1 MSVKVLLVEDEK
13 SIADGIIYNLKN
25 EGLKV
30 THVDEGKIALDIF
43 DEEHF
48 DLLIL
53 DIMLPEVSGLEICQS
68 IRKSSN
74 VPIIMLTA
82 KDDENDKIRGLEM
95 GADDYITKPFSVKE
109 LISRI
114 KAVLRR
120 TKNSELLN
128 GLDED
133 INSAKEINI
142 GNIAMNPLRY
152 EAKIDDEII
161 ELRPREFELLYYLCE
176 NAGNIVSR
184 DKLFSKV
191 WGYSFAGNS
200 KTLDVHI
207 QRIRERIEVNPK
219 SPKRL
224 ITIRGVGYKLN
235 DWKY

>member
-176 NAGNIVSR
+176 NAGNIISR

>member
-133 INSAKEINI
+133 INSVKEINI
-142 GNIAMNPLRY
+142 GNIVINPLRY

-219 SPKRL
+219 SPQRL
-224 ITIRGVGYKLN
+224 TTIRGVGYKLN
-235 DWKY
+235 D

>member
-120 TKNSELLN
+120 TKLSELLN

-133 INSAKEINI
+133 INSVKEIKI

-176 NAGNIVSR
+176 NAGNIISR

-219 SPKRL
+219 SPQRL
-224 ITIRGVGYKLN
+224 TTIRGVGYKLN
-235 DWKY
+235 D

>member
-30 THVDEGKIALDIF
+30 THVDDGKIAIDIF
-43 DEEHF
+43 HEEHF
-48 DLLIL
+48 DLIIL
-53 DIMLPEVSGLEICQS
+53 DIMLPEISGLEICKA

-82 KDDENDKIRGLEM
+82 KDDENDKISGLEM

-109 LISRI
+109 LISRV

-120 TKNSELLN
+120 TKNSELVM
-128 GLDED
+128 GVDED
-133 INSAKEINI
+133 FNFAKEITI
-142 GNIAMNPLRY
+142 GNIAVNPLRY
-152 EAKIDDEII
+152 ETKIDNEII

-224 ITIRGVGYKLN
+224 VTIRGVGYKLN
-235 DWKY
+235 D

>member
-30 THVDEGKIALDIF
+30 THVDDGKIALDIF

-48 DLLIL
+48 DLIIL
-53 DIMLPEVSGLEICQS
+53 DIMLPEVSGLEICKA

-74 VPIIMLTA
+74 IPIIMLTA
-82 KDDENDKIRGLEM
+82 KDDENDKINGLEM

-109 LISRI
+109 LISRV

-120 TKNSELLN
+120 TKNSELLH
-128 GLDED
+128 GVEED
-133 INSAKEINI
+133 LNFAKEIII
-142 GNIAMNPLRY
+142 GNIVMNPLRY
-152 EAKIDDEII
+152 EAKIDNEII

-207 QRIRERIEVNPK
+207 QRIRERIELNPK
-219 SPKRL
+219 MPERL

-235 DWKY
+235 D

>member
-30 THVDEGKIALDIF
+30 THVDDGKIAIDIF
-43 DEEHF
+43 NEEHF
-48 DLLIL
+48 DLIIL
-53 DIMLPEVSGLEICQS
+53 DIMLPEVSGLEICKA

-82 KDDENDKIRGLEM
+82 KDGENDKISGLEM

-109 LISRI
+109 LISRV

-120 TKNSELLN
+120 TKNSELLH
-128 GLDED
+128 GAED
-133 INSAKEINI
+133 LNFAKEITI
-142 GNIAMNPLRY
+142 GNIAMSPLRY
-152 EAKIDDEII
+152 EAKVDNEII

-224 ITIRGVGYKLN
+224 VTIRGVGYKLN
-235 DWKY
+235 D

>member
-30 THVDEGKIALDIF
+30 THVDDGKIAIDIF
-43 DEEHF
+43 NEEHF
-48 DLLIL
+48 DLIIL
-53 DIMLPEVSGLEICQS
+53 DIMLPEVSGLEICKV

-82 KDDENDKIRGLEM
+82 KDDENDKISGLEM

-109 LISRI
+109 LISRV

-120 TKNSELLN
+120 TKNSELLR
-128 GLDED
+128 GVDED
-133 INSAKEINI
+133 LNFAKEITI

-152 EAKIDDEII
+152 EAKIDNEII

-176 NAGNIVSR
+176 NAGSIVSR

-235 DWKY
+235 D

>member
-133 INSAKEINI
+133 INSIKEIKI
-142 GNIAMNPLRY
+142 GNIVMNPLRY
-152 EAKIDDEII
+152 EARIDDEII

-219 SPKRL
+219 SPQRL
-224 ITIRGVGYKLN
+224 TTIRGVGYKLN
-235 DWKY
+235 D

>member
-133 INSAKEINI
+133 INSTKEINI

-176 NAGNIVSR
+176 NAGNIISR

-235 DWKY
+235 D

>member
-30 THVDEGKIALDIF
+30 THVDDGKIALDIF

-48 DLLIL
+48 DLIIL
-53 DIMLPEVSGLEICQS
+53 DIMLPEVSGLEICKA

-74 VPIIMLTA
+74 IPIIMLTA
-82 KDDENDKIRGLEM
+82 KDDENDKINGLEM

-109 LISRI
+109 LISRV

-120 TKNSELLN
+120 TKNSELLH
-128 GLDED
+128 GVEED
-133 INSAKEINI
+133 LNFAKEIII
-142 GNIAMNPLRY
+142 GNIVMNPLRY
-152 EAKIDDEII
+152 EAKIDNEII

-207 QRIRERIEVNPK
+207 QRIRERIELNPK
-219 SPKRL
+219 TPKRL

-235 DWKY
+235 D

>member
-13 SIADGIIYNLKN
+13 SIADGIIYYLKN

-30 THVDEGKIALDIF
+30 THVDDGKIALDIF
-43 DEEHF
+43 NEEHF

-53 DIMLPEVSGLEICQS
+53 DIMLPEVSGLEICKA

-109 LISRI
+109 LISRV

-120 TKNSELLN
+120 TKNSELLY
-128 GLDED
+128 GIDED
-133 INSAKEINI
+133 LNFDKEITI

-152 EAKIDDEII
+152 EAKIDNEVI

-224 ITIRGVGYKLN
+224 VTIRGVGYKLN
-235 DWKY
+235 D

>member
-30 THVDEGKIALDIF
+30 THVDDGKIAIDIF
-43 DEEHF
+43 NEEHF
-48 DLLIL
+48 DLIIL
-53 DIMLPEVSGLEICQS
+53 DIMLPEVSGLQICKA

-82 KDDENDKIRGLEM
+82 KDDENDKISGLEM

-109 LISRI
+109 LISRV

-120 TKNSELLN
+120 TKNSELLR
-128 GLDED
+128 GIDED
-133 INSAKEINI
+133 LNFAKEITI

-152 EAKIDDEII
+152 EAKIDNEII

-184 DKLFSKV
+184 HNLFSKV

-224 ITIRGVGYKLN
+224 VTIRGVGYKLN
-235 DWKY
+235 D

>member
-68 IRKSSN
+68 IRKASN

-176 NAGNIVSR
+176 NAGNIISR

-235 DWKY
+235 D

>member
-13 SIADGIIYNLKN
+13 SIAEGIIYNLKN

-30 THVDEGKIALDIF
+30 THVDDGKIAIDIF
-43 DEEHF
+43 NEEHF

-53 DIMLPEVSGLEICQS
+53 DIMLPEVSGLEICKK

-82 KDDENDKIRGLEM
+82 KDDENDKITGLEM

-109 LISRI
+109 LISRV

-120 TKNSELLN
+120 TKNSELLR
-128 GLDED
+128 GVDED
-133 INSAKEINI
+133 LNFAKEITI

-152 EAKIDDEII
+152 EAKIDNEII

-224 ITIRGVGYKLN
+224 VTIRGVGYKLN
-235 DWKY
+235 D

>member
-133 INSAKEINI
+133 INSVKEIKI

-152 EAKIDDEII
+152 EARIDDELI

-219 SPKRL
+219 SPQRL
-224 ITIRGVGYKLN
+224 TTVRGVGYKLN
-235 DWKY
+235 D

>member
-120 TKNSELLN
+120 TKHSELLN

-133 INSAKEINI
+133 INSVKEIKI

-152 EAKIDDEII
+152 EARIDDELI

-191 WGYSFAGNS
+191 WGYSSAGNS

-219 SPKRL
+219 SPQRL
-224 ITIRGVGYKLN
+224 TTIRGVGYKLN
-235 DWKY
+235 D

>member
-133 INSAKEINI
+133 INSVKEIKI

-161 ELRPREFELLYYLCE
+161 ELRPRECELLYYLCE
-176 NAGNIVSR
+176 NAGNIISR

-235 DWKY
+235 D

>member
-30 THVDEGKIALDIF
+30 THVDDGKIALDIF

-48 DLLIL
+48 DLIIL
-53 DIMLPEVSGLEICQS
+53 DIMLPEVSGLEICKA

-74 VPIIMLTA
+74 IPIIMLTA
-82 KDDENDKIRGLEM
+82 KDDENDKINGLEM

-109 LISRI
+109 LISRV

-120 TKNSELLN
+120 TKNSELLH
-128 GLDED
+128 GVEED
-133 INSAKEINI
+133 LNFAKEITI
-142 GNIAMNPLRY
+142 DNIAMNPLRY
-152 EAKIDDEII
+152 EAKIDNEII

-235 DWKY
+235 D

>member
-1 MSVKVLLVEDEK
+1 MSVKVLLVEDET

-30 THVDEGKIALDIF
+30 THVDDGKIAIDIF

-48 DLLIL
+48 DLIIL
-53 DIMLPEVSGLEICQS
+53 DIMLPEVSGLEICKA

-74 VPIIMLTA
+74 IPIIMLTA
-82 KDDENDKIRGLEM
+82 KDDENDKISGLEM

-109 LISRI
+109 LISRV

-120 TKNSELLN
+120 TKNSELLR
-128 GLDED
+128 GVDED
-133 INSAKEINI
+133 LSFAKEITI

-152 EAKIDDEII
+152 EAKIDNEII

-207 QRIRERIEVNPK
+207 QRIRERIELNPK

-224 ITIRGVGYKLN
+224 VTIRGVGYKLN
-235 DWKY
+235 D

>member
-133 INSAKEINI
+133 INSVKEIKI
-142 GNIAMNPLRY
+142 GNIVMNPLRY
-152 EAKIDDEII
+152 EARIDDELI

-219 SPKRL
+219 SPQRL
-224 ITIRGVGYKLN
+224 TTIRGVGYKLN
-235 DWKY
+235 D

>member
-30 THVDEGKIALDIF
+30 THVDDGKIAIDIF
-43 DEEHF
+43 NEEHF
-48 DLLIL
+48 DLIIL
-53 DIMLPEVSGLEICQS
+53 DIMLPEVSGLEICKA

-82 KDDENDKIRGLEM
+82 KDDENDKISGLEM

-109 LISRI
+109 LISRV

-120 TKNSELLN
+120 TKNSELLH
-128 GLDED
+128 GVDED
-133 INSAKEINI
+133 LNFTKEISI

-152 EAKIDDEII
+152 EAKIDNEVI

-224 ITIRGVGYKLN
+224 VTIRGVGYKLN
-235 DWKY
+235 D

>member
-30 THVDEGKIALDIF
+30 THVDDGKIAIDIF
-43 DEEHF
+43 HEEHF
-48 DLLIL
+48 DLIIL
-53 DIMLPEVSGLEICQS
+53 DIMLPEISGLEICKA

-82 KDDENDKIRGLEM
+82 KDDENDKISGLEM

-109 LISRI
+109 LISRV

-120 TKNSELLN
+120 TKNSELVK
-128 GLDED
+128 GVDED
-133 INSAKEINI
+133 FNFAKEITI
-142 GNIAMNPLRY
+142 GNIAVNPLRY
-152 EAKIDDEII
+152 ETKIDNEII

-184 DKLFSKV
+184 EKLFSKV

-219 SPKRL
+219 LPKRL
-224 ITIRGVGYKLN
+224 VTIRGVGYKLN
-235 DWKY
+235 D

>member
-30 THVDEGKIALDIF
+30 THVDDGKIAIDIF
-43 DEEHF
+43 NEEHF
-48 DLLIL
+48 DLIIL
-53 DIMLPEVSGLEICQS
+53 DIMLPEVSGLEICKA

-82 KDDENDKIRGLEM
+82 KDDENDKISGLEM

-109 LISRI
+109 LISRV

-120 TKNSELLN
+120 TKNSELLR
-128 GLDED
+128 GIDED
-133 INSAKEINI
+133 LNFAKEITI
-142 GNIAMNPLRY
+142 GNIAMSPLRY
-152 EAKIDDEII
+152 EAKVDNEII

-176 NAGNIVSR
+176 NAGNILSR

-224 ITIRGVGYKLN
+224 VTIRGVGYKLN
-235 DWKY
+235 D

>member
-30 THVDEGKIALDIF
+30 THVDDGKIAIDIF
-43 DEEHF
+43 HEEHF
-48 DLLIL
+48 DLIIL
-53 DIMLPEVSGLEICQS
+53 DIMLPEISGLEICKA

-82 KDDENDKIRGLEM
+82 KDDENDKISGLEM

-109 LISRI
+109 LISRV

-128 GLDED
+128 GVDED
-133 INSAKEINI
+133 LNFAKEITI

-152 EAKIDDEII
+152 EAKIDNEII

-224 ITIRGVGYKLN
+224 VTIRGVGYKLN
-235 DWKY
+235 D

>member
-30 THVDEGKIALDIF
+30 THVDDGKIAVDIF
-43 DEEHF
+43 TEEHF
-48 DLLIL
+48 DLIIL
-53 DIMLPEVSGLEICQS
+53 DIMLPEVSGLEICKA

-82 KDDENDKIRGLEM
+82 KDDENDKISGLEM

-109 LISRI
+109 LISRV

-120 TKNSELLN
+120 TKNSELLR
-128 GLDED
+128 GVDED
-133 INSAKEINI
+133 LNFAKEITI

-152 EAKIDDEII
+152 EAKIDNEII

-224 ITIRGVGYKLN
+224 VTIRGVGYKLN
-235 DWKY
+235 D

>member
-152 EAKIDDEII
+152 EVKIDDEII

-176 NAGNIVSR
+176 NAGNIISR

-219 SPKRL
+219 SPQRL
-224 ITIRGVGYKLN
+224 TTIRGVGYKLN
-235 DWKY
+235 D

>member
-30 THVDEGKIALDIF
+30 THVDDGKIALDIF

-48 DLLIL
+48 DLIIL
-53 DIMLPEVSGLEICQS
+53 DIMLPEISGLEICKA

-82 KDDENDKIRGLEM
+82 KDDENDKISGLEM

-109 LISRI
+109 LISRV

-120 TKNSELLN
+120 TKNSELLYAIDGDLN
-128 GLDED
+128 F
-133 INSAKEINI
+133 AKEITI

-152 EAKIDDEII
+152 EAKIDNEVI

-207 QRIRERIEVNPK
+207 QRIREKIEVNPK

-224 ITIRGVGYKLN
+224 VTIRGVGYKLN
-235 DWKY
+235 D

>member
-30 THVDEGKIALDIF
+30 THVDDGKIAIDIF
-43 DEEHF
+43 HEEHF
-48 DLLIL
+48 DLIIL
-53 DIMLPEVSGLEICQS
+53 DIMLPEISGLEICKA

-82 KDDENDKIRGLEM
+82 KDDENDKISGLEM

-109 LISRI
+109 LISRV

-120 TKNSELLN
+120 TKNSELVK
-128 GLDED
+128 GEDED
-133 INSAKEINI
+133 FNFAKEITI
-142 GNIAMNPLRY
+142 GNIAVNPLRY
-152 EAKIDDEII
+152 ETKIDNEII

-184 DKLFSKV
+184 EKLFSKV

-219 SPKRL
+219 LPKRL
-224 ITIRGVGYKLN
+224 VTIRGVGYKLN
-235 DWKY
+235 D

>member
-1 MSVKVLLVEDEK
+1 MSVKVLLIEDEK
-13 SIADGIIYNLKN
+13 SIAEGIIYNLKN

-30 THVDEGKIALDIF
+30 THVDDGKIAIDIF
-43 DEEHF
+43 NEEHF
-48 DLLIL
+48 HLLIL
-53 DIMLPEVSGLEICQS
+53 DIMLPEVSGLEICKK

-82 KDDENDKIRGLEM
+82 KDDENDKITGLEM
-95 GADDYITKPFSVKE
+95 GADDYITKPFSVNE
-109 LISRI
+109 LISRV

-120 TKNSELLN
+120 TKNSELLYAI
-128 GLDED
+128 DED
-133 INSAKEINI
+133 LNFAKEITI
-142 GNIAMNPLRY
+142 GNIAMNSLRY
-152 EAKIDDEII
+152 EAKIDNEVI

-224 ITIRGVGYKLN
+224 VTIRGVGYKLN
-235 DWKY
+235 D

>member
-13 SIADGIIYNLKN
+13 SIAEGIIYNLKN

-30 THVDEGKIALDIF
+30 THVDDGKIAIDIF
-43 DEEHF
+43 NEEHF

-53 DIMLPEVSGLEICQS
+53 DIMLPEVSGLEICKK

-74 VPIIMLTA
+74 VPIIILTA
-82 KDDENDKIRGLEM
+82 KDDENDKIIGLEM

-109 LISRI
+109 LISRV

-120 TKNSELLN
+120 TKNSELYAI
-128 GLDED
+128 DED
-133 INSAKEINI
+133 LNFAKEITI

-152 EAKIDDEII
+152 EAKIDNEII

-235 DWKY
+235 D

>member
-152 EAKIDDEII
+152 EARIDDEII

-219 SPKRL
+219 SPQRL
-224 ITIRGVGYKLN
+224 TTIRGVGYKLN
-235 DWKY
+235 D

>member
-30 THVDEGKIALDIF
+30 THVDDGKIALDIF

-48 DLLIL
+48 DLIIL
-53 DIMLPEVSGLEICQS
+53 DIMLPEVSGLEICKA

-82 KDDENDKIRGLEM
+82 KDDENDKISGLEM

-109 LISRI
+109 LISRV

-120 TKNSELLN
+120 TKNSELLHAI
-128 GLDED
+128 DED
-133 INSAKEINI
+133 LNFAKEITI

-152 EAKIDDEII
+152 EAKIDNEVI

-224 ITIRGVGYKLN
+224 VTIRGVGYKLN
-235 DWKY
+235 D

>member
-30 THVDEGKIALDIF
+30 THVDDGKIALDIF

-48 DLLIL
+48 DLIIL
-53 DIMLPEVSGLEICQS
+53 DIMLPEVSGLEICKA

-74 VPIIMLTA
+74 IPIIMLTA
-82 KDDENDKIRGLEM
+82 KDDENDKINGLEM

-109 LISRI
+109 LISRV

-120 TKNSELLN
+120 TKNSELMHGVEEDLN
-128 GLDED
+128 F
-133 INSAKEINI
+133 AKEIII
-142 GNIAMNPLRY
+142 GNIVMNPLRY
-152 EAKIDDEII
+152 EAKIDNEII

-235 DWKY
+235 D

>member
-30 THVDEGKIALDIF
+30 THVDDGKIAIDIF
-43 DEEHF
+43 HEEHF
-48 DLLIL
+48 DLIIL
-53 DIMLPEVSGLEICQS
+53 DIMLPEISGLEICKA

-82 KDDENDKIRGLEM
+82 KDDENDKISGLEM

-109 LISRI
+109 LISRV

-120 TKNSELLN
+120 TKNSELVK
-128 GLDED
+128 GVDED
-133 INSAKEINI
+133 FNFAKEITI
-142 GNIAMNPLRY
+142 GNIAVNPLRY
-152 EAKIDDEII
+152 ETKIDNEII

-184 DKLFSKV
+184 EKLFSKV

-224 ITIRGVGYKLN
+224 VTIRGVGYKLN
-235 DWKY
+235 D

>member
-1 MSVKVLLVEDEK
+1 MSVKVLLVEDET

-30 THVDEGKIALDIF
+30 THVDDGKIAIDIF

-48 DLLIL
+48 DLIIL
-53 DIMLPEVSGLEICQS
+53 DIMLPEVSGLEICKT

-82 KDDENDKIRGLEM
+82 KDDENDKISGLEM

-109 LISRI
+109 LISRV

-120 TKNSELLN
+120 TKNSELLR
-128 GLDED
+128 GIDED
-133 INSAKEINI
+133 LSFAKEITI

-152 EAKIDDEII
+152 EAKIDNEII

-207 QRIRERIEVNPK
+207 QRIRERIELNPK

-224 ITIRGVGYKLN
+224 VTIRGVGYKLN
-235 DWKY
+235 D

>member
-30 THVDEGKIALDIF
+30 THVDDGKIALDIF

-48 DLLIL
+48 DLIIL
-53 DIMLPEVSGLEICQS
+53 DIMLPEVSGLEICKA

-74 VPIIMLTA
+74 IPIIMLTA
-82 KDDENDKIRGLEM
+82 KDDENDKINGLEM

-109 LISRI
+109 LISRV

-120 TKNSELLN
+120 TKNSELLH
-128 GLDED
+128 GVEED
-133 INSAKEINI
+133 LNFAKEITI
-142 GNIAMNPLRY
+142 RNIAMNPLRY
-152 EAKIDDEII
+152 EAKIDNEII

-235 DWKY
+235 D

>member
-30 THVDEGKIALDIF
+30 THVDDGKIAIDIF
-43 DEEHF
+43 NEEHF
-48 DLLIL
+48 DLIIL
-53 DIMLPEVSGLEICQS
+53 DIMLPEVSGLEICKA

-82 KDDENDKIRGLEM
+82 KDDENDKISGLEM

-109 LISRI
+109 LISRV

-120 TKNSELLN
+120 TKNSELLR
-128 GLDED
+128 GIDED
-133 INSAKEINI
+133 LNFAKEITI
-142 GNIAMNPLRY
+142 GNIAMSPLRY
-152 EAKIDDEII
+152 EAKVDNEII

-224 ITIRGVGYKLN
+224 VTIRGVGYKLN
-235 DWKY
+235 DWKQ

>member
-133 INSAKEINI
+133 INSVKEIKI

-152 EAKIDDEII
+152 EARIDDELI

-235 DWKY
+235 D

>member
-30 THVDEGKIALDIF
+30 THVDDGKIALDIF

-48 DLLIL
+48 DLIIL
-53 DIMLPEVSGLEICQS
+53 DIMLPEVSGLEICKA

-82 KDDENDKIRGLEM
+82 KDDENDKISGLEM

-109 LISRI
+109 LISRV

-120 TKNSELLN
+120 TKNSELLYGGDD
-128 GLDED
+128 GL
-133 INSAKEINI
+133 NFAKEITI

-152 EAKIDDEII
+152 EAKIDNEVI

-224 ITIRGVGYKLN
+224 VTIRGVGYKLN
-235 DWKY
+235 D